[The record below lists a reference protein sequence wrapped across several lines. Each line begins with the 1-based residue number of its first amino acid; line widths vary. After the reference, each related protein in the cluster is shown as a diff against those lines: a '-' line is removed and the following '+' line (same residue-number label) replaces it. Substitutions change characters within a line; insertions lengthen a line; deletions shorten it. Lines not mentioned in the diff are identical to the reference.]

1 MVKSYVDYATD
12 NITVYRFCEFNCIYC
27 WAWRIPLFSS
37 RISRGK
43 YNPIEETMKYLRI
56 KEKRTIVI
64 SFTSDPYPFKETVA
78 KITRRVL
85 EVLSKAKQHR
95 ILILT
100 KNPVAAAIR
109 DIDIML
115 SHGDMW
121 LGTTITTLDDDVAEK
136 IETHAPLPYMRIS
149 ALKFAHRKD
158 VKTWLSIE
166 PIIPYVTLPEEIVE
180 QTIDFIDWYVLGSFN
195 YYNYSRIKL
204 PKVNRYIPDKFTRR
218 ELATWY
224 NLHIP
229 KAIRLLKEYNKPFY
243 IKKELKKYLGD

>member
-1 MVKSYVDYATD
+1 M
-12 NITVYRFCEFNCIYC
+12 
-27 WAWRIPLFSS
+27 FSS

-43 YNPIEETMKYLRI
+43 YNPIEEAMKYLRI

-100 KNPVAAAIR
+100 KNPVAAIR

-121 LGTTITTLDDDVAEK
+121 LGTTITTLDDDAAEK
-136 IETHAPLPYMRIS
+136 IETHAPLPYMRTS
-149 ALKFAHRKD
+149 ALKFAHRKG

-180 QTIDFIDWYVLGSFN
+180 QTIDYVDWYVLGAYN
-195 YYNYSRIKL
+195 YYNKLRL
-204 PKVNRYIPDKFTRR
+204 PKVNRYIPDGGRFTRR
-218 ELATWY
+218 ELTAWY
-224 NLHIP
+224 NLHVP
-229 KAIRLLKEYNKPFY
+229 RAIKLLKEYNKSFFV
-243 IKKELKKYLGD
+243 KKELKKYLGD